1 MLLAELGLA
10 TRREIALEETPD
22 EGSPG
27 VPDKVTPGDVVV
39 SQVVKTVRVHSGF
52 KDADRRFLPNF
63 TAAVASIGKPT
74 TQTEELSRGRPGND
88 TDPGNCMGFR
98 NLPPQYWC
106 QAVPDNYNNGALPDN
121 FWLLLA
127 EPTWWELH
135 NNQHV
140 NIGSIEHALGAV
152 RRVDEQTKMSHYN
165 HPDFTTNKKSSS
177 QRSTR
182 PWIGKTHPFRNRNL
196 NICRSQDR
204 S

>member
-52 KDADRRFLPNF
+52 EDADRRFLPNF

-106 QAVPDNYNNGALPDN
+106 QQHHYCARVTSGRRHTGEERREALPESQRHEDMRQMA
-121 FWLLLA
+121 FFLKLLA
-127 EPTWWELH
+127 IWGQPCRATRA
-135 NNQHV
+135 
-140 NIGSIEHALGAV
+140 S
-152 RRVDEQTKMSHYN
+152 R
-165 HPDFTTNKKSSS
+165 KK
-177 QRSTR
+177 
-182 PWIGKTHPFRNRNL
+182 
-196 NICRSQDR
+196 
-204 S
+204 